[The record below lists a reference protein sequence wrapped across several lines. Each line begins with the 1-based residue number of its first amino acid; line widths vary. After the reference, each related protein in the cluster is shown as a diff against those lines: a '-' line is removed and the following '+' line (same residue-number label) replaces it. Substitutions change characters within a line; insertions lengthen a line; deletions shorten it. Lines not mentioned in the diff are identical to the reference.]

1 MLKILVVCMVV
12 CFTST
17 SATLAVAADVAT
29 QKVAGTSL
37 QKVNFTAQK
46 SIYNQLDRVNM
57 PAQDRAI
64 DSSNNSPNNSPK
76 NSKVMPESAQLVLL
90 SAALFCFV
98 ARASRRKV

>member
-29 QKVAGTSL
+29 PKVAGTSV

-46 SIYNQLDRVNM
+46 SIYNQLGRVSM
-57 PAQDRAI
+57 PARDRAI
-64 DSSNNSPNNSPK
+64 DSPNNSPK

>member
-12 CFTST
+12 SFTST
-17 SATLAVAADVAT
+17 SASLALAAEVAT
-29 QKVAGTSL
+29 PKVAGTSL

-46 SIYNQLDRVNM
+46 SIYNQLDRVSI

-76 NSKVMPESAQLVLL
+76 NSKVMPEKAQLGLL
-90 SAALFCFV
+90 LTALFCFV
-98 ARASRRKV
+98 VRASRRKV